1 MPELPEVETVRRGLM
16 PVLEGRRFARIT
28 VRRGDLRRP
37 LPADFAERLTGRTVV
52 GLDRRAK
59 YLLIHLDDGQTVI
72 GHLGMSGRLNITPAA
87 GYLPATHDHILF
99 ETEDGSL
106 IVFND
111 TRRFGLMD
119 LADTDRLDDHAL
131 LGHLGPDPLG
141 NLFNGPALS
150 EAIAKRRSPI
160 KALLLDQT
168 VVAGLGNIYVCE
180 SLFRAGISPRRQGT
194 AIGQKRADRLVGV
207 IRDVLD
213 EAISAGGSSL
223 RDYVQASGELGYF
236 QHNFR
241 VYGREGEACTTDRPG
256 HRVRRIVQSNRSTFY
271 CPKCQH

>member
-16 PVLEGRRFARIT
+16 PVLEGRRFARVT

-37 LPADFAERLTGRTVV
+37 LPTDFSDRLAGREITRI
-52 GLDRRAK
+52 DRRAK

-72 GHLGMSGRLNITPAA
+72 GHLGMSGRLNINAA
-87 GYLPATHDHILF
+87 EGYAPATHDHVLF
-99 ETEDGSL
+99 ETDDGTL

-119 LADTDRLDDHAL
+119 LANTDRLDDHPL
-131 LGHLGPDPLG
+131 LAHLGPDPLG
-141 NLFNGPALS
+141 NHFNGPALDA
-150 EAIAKRRSPI
+150 AIASRRSPI

-180 SLFRAGISPRRQGT
+180 SLFRAGVSPRRQGT
-194 AIGQKRADRLVGV
+194 NIGRVRADRLAEV

-213 EAISAGGSSL
+213 EAIRAGGSSL

-241 VYGREGEACTTDRPG
+241 VYGRESEPCVNGQAG
-256 HRVRRIVQSNRSTFY
+256 HIVRRMVQSGRSTFY
-271 CPKCQH
+271 CPKCQR